1 MNTSNNIEIYASIP
15 YTVNMEN
22 NSRILQSIRDIVPK
36 DACVTITQHHRTTFY
51 TGRELENASIVVIK
65 HQSNAFKFNSG
76 FLSTGVQKE
85 LIYAI
90 QHNKPIVLS
99 YMTSSGENRL
109 YRAKLTFN
117 SNGTYDVEGLPGT
130 VGDIKALIASKS
142 TIAAKSAN
150 VVSER
155 KHVKISEQVSATFE
169 LSNITAR
176 VVDIK
181 HENEL
186 NLPLL
191 LL

>member
-1 MNTSNNIEIYASIP
+1 MSTYVEIYASVP
-15 YTVNMEN
+15 YTVSAGDNT
-22 NSRILQSIRDIVPK
+22 RILQSIRDIVP
-36 DACVTITQHHRTTFY
+36 DSACVTITQHDRTEIY
-51 TGRELENASIVVIK
+51 SGKELRRSSIVVIK
-65 HQSNAFKFNSG
+65 HQTNAFKFNSAY
-76 FLSTGVQKE
+76 LSMGVQKE

-90 QHNKPIVLS
+90 QHNKPIILS
-99 YMTSSGENRL
+99 YKTATGENSL

-117 SNGTYDVEGLPGT
+117 SNGTYNVEGLPGT

-142 TIAAKSAN
+142 TIAARSAN
-150 VVSER
+150 VVSEK

-169 LSNITAR
+169 LCNMTIK

>member
-1 MNTSNNIEIYASIP
+1 MSTNVEIYASVP
-15 YTVNMEN
+15 YTVSTGDNTK
-22 NSRILQSIRDIVPK
+22 ILQSIRDIVP
-36 DACVTITQHHRTTFY
+36 DSACVTITQHDRTKTY
-51 TGRELENASIVVIK
+51 TREKLDNAIIVVIK
-65 HQSNAFKFNSG
+65 HQTNAFKFNSE

-85 LIYAI
+85 LLYAI
-90 QHNKPIVLS
+90 QHGKPIVLS
-99 YMTSSGENRL
+99 YKTATGEDRL
-109 YRAKLTFN
+109 YRARLTFRN
-117 SNGTYDVEGLPGT
+117 NGTYDVEGLPGT
-130 VGDIKALIASKS
+130 VGDIKTLIASKS
-142 TIAAKSAN
+142 IIASRSAN

-169 LSNITAR
+169 LCNMTIK

>member
-1 MNTSNNIEIYASIP
+1 MNTGNNIEIYASIP

-51 TGRELENASIVVIK
+51 TGRELKNASIVVIK
-65 HQSNAFKFNSG
+65 HQTNAFKFNSG
-76 FLSTGVQKE
+76 FLSSGVQKE

-90 QHNKPIVLS
+90 ENNKPIVLS

-109 YRAKLTFN
+109 YKAKITAYD
-117 SNGTYDVEGLPGT
+117 NGTYDVEGMPGT
-130 VGDIKALIASKS
+130 VGDIVKLISLKSRIDSK
-142 TIAAKSAN
+142 I
-150 VVSER
+150 EDLI
-155 KHVKISEQVSATFE
+155 HETFE
-169 LSNITAR
+169 LSKITAR

-181 HENEL
+181 HKNEL